1 MEKCVLVSLVIC
13 MLFFFVGCSR
23 EKGISA
29 DINMTS
35 ENAFRVEES
44 QGQTNESHMQDNA
57 GHEGYYTVN
66 TKISDVISE
75 PAFGSFGRLIFP
87 VNGSYYSGDTLGEL
101 RLTWYNN
108 IDPDKTVEIVNYMK
122 TPVEAGET
130 IFYDI
135 YTDEEKKEDP
145 AKRNT
150 GLFFLREIP
159 VRSLQSV
166 MQEAALLM

>member
-57 GHEGYYTVN
+57 GHEVYYKVN
-66 TKISDVISE
+66 TKI
-75 PAFGSFGRLIFP
+75 
-87 VNGSYYSGDTLGEL
+87 
-101 RLTWYNN
+101 
-108 IDPDKTVEIVNYMK
+108 
-122 TPVEAGET
+122 
-130 IFYDI
+130 
-135 YTDEEKKEDP
+135 
-145 AKRNT
+145 
-150 GLFFLREIP
+150 
-159 VRSLQSV
+159 
-166 MQEAALLM
+166 